1 MIWTHPHKDQ
11 YVNLSFFFLMFGP
24 GYNVFLV
31 SEIGKVSGNVSVQDM
46 SFCSF
51 LKTTKQLHIDLTAGK
66 VHNPATEK

>member
-1 MIWTHPHKDQ
+1 
-11 YVNLSFFFLMFGP
+11 MFGP